1 MATPDLTAGDVV
13 DKSAALL
20 NDASKSIYTFTAQLP
35 YLNLALQE
43 LQEEYELNEVPVTD
57 TVSAVI
63 QIDAGVD
70 HIGFNNPAGPELPA
84 DLIEPQ
90 VLWERNRDINPFVPM
105 TKVDV
110 LPRWMEGTEIN
121 QFIFYVW
128 QTNQIKLLP
137 SNQDNDIKMDYIRNL
152 FVDVLQEDDLIR
164 VINAASFLEY
174 KTAGLCAEFIAENK
188 TRANDLYGMAAMA
201 LNRATGIS
209 AKGRQSITTRRR
221 PFRSSY
227 KRRTFM

>member
-63 QIDAGVD
+63 QVDAGVD

-105 TKVDV
+105 TKIDV